1 MVELGIEKFASR
13 NAVWPLRY
21 VTVTLLAVIP
31 GAVVPAALLPV
42 LLPVLLPLL
51 LPILLPALSST
62 GNELIKLWLLAVLS
76 TG

>member
-42 LLPVLLPLL
+42 LVPLL

-62 GNELIKLWLLAVLS
+62 GTELIKLWLLAVLS

>member
-1 MVELGIEKFASR
+1 
-13 NAVWPLRY
+13 
-21 VTVTLLAVIP
+21 
-31 GAVVPAALLPV
+31 
-42 LLPVLLPLL
+42 L

>member
-42 LLPVLLPLL
+42 LVPLL